1 MRDDI
6 KPERIQEAE
15 MYRGLAISLMQSS
28 TVQDQLDPEIVLSQ
42 IPEDWELRTDDY
54 DLVGFLTSLF
64 DQ

>member
-1 MRDDI
+1 
-6 KPERIQEAE
+6 